1 MRRSILTLGLAA
13 LALAACS
20 PQILTLSVDMRH
32 PSKSGIDLSRKSMSV
47 VYMDDGQADTTFSNG
62 VASGL
67 ARSLEEDYF
76 AGNEAIGIYKIPA
89 DSVSLELMHN
99 LVIDSGDD
107 VIFLI
112 GPPTF
117 GEVVLGNA
125 TAVSD
130 PVSVDSAF
138 VSQAQVPY
146 NAKLFVYDSMDK
158 DDKLHVFRG
167 NSILRGQV
175 FSNGVTAP
183 EFLKERAL
191 DFKAFGADLVGKQ
204 ISNRFVP
211 TWKTENYSLYYF
223 DYVSRDND
231 WLVAASLAYEMKWK
245 QAADIWM
252 KQVNDGNAVRRA
264 CACYNTAL
272 AFYMLGDLD
281 LATKWLDRADQV
293 SEPGLSPGLRKRI
306 EARKQ

>member
-1 MRRSILTLGLAA
+1 MRKSILTLGLAA

-20 PQILTLSVDMRH
+20 PQILTLNVDMRH
-32 PSKSGIDLSRKSMSV
+32 PSKSGIDLNRKSMSV
-47 VYMDDGQADTTFSNG
+47 VFMDDGQADTTFSNG
-62 VASGL
+62 VASSL

-76 AGNEAIGIYKIPA
+76 AGNEAIGVYKIPA
-89 DSVSLELMHN
+89 DSVSLDLMHN

-117 GEVVLGNA
+117 GEMVLGDA
-125 TAVSD
+125 KAVSN

-138 VSQAQVPY
+138 VSQAQIPY

-158 DDKLHVFRG
+158 EDKLHVFRG

-183 EFLKERAL
+183 EYLKERAL
-191 DFKAFGADLVGKQ
+191 DFKDLGADLVGKQ

-211 TWKTENYSLYYF
+211 TWKTESYGLYYY
-223 DYVSRDND
+223 DGWDGDD
-231 WLVAASLAYEMKWK
+231 WVVAASLAYEMKWK
-245 QAADIWM
+245 KAADIWM
-252 KQVNDGNAVRRA
+252 KKVNEGGDAKRA

-272 AFYMLGDLD
+272 AFYMLGDLN
-281 LATKWLDRADQV
+281 LATKWLDRADQYAM
-293 SEPGLSPGLRKRI
+293 PDLSPGLRKRI
-306 EARKQ
+306 EARKK